1 MPGTKRKRGKDSWYL
16 EVTIGTD
23 FRGKPNRYNRTVHCK
38 SEKQAEKELA
48 RFYTECESGKINKQ
62 DSTKLS
68 ALADTWF
75 TEYAERFY
83 KKSALSSNRTAKDV
97 WVVPV
102 LGDKK
107 VSKLSR
113 MDVQNWINHLADKG
127 LSPKTVRNYY
137 STLRSMLDFAVD
149 MGIIEDTPCRN
160 VRLPKKERHEAKY
173 YVAEDVA
180 RLIGALDTLGPDDL
194 KFRVAVLLFLFSGI
208 RKAELLGLNWE
219 DVDFEGNAIHVHRER
234 LIGRG
239 IGIYEDTP
247 KTAKSARYIKL
258 PAEVM
263 RELRRLRTQQNKRR
277 LALGN
282 KYGDSPAVF
291 CNDTGQPLYPQVLQR
306 WFSRFTDSA
315 GLPHLG
321 LHGLRHTHTSML
333 SNMKVDAKQ
342 ISERLGHSQLSTTLN
357 IYTHLF
363 EDTGQQ
369 IADELSEKYLS
380 AK

>member
-1 MPGTKRKRGKDSWYL
+1 MPGTKRKRGKDSWLL

-23 FRGKPNRYNRTVHCK
+23 FRGKPNRYSRTVHCK
-38 SEKQAEKELA
+38 SEKQAERELA
-48 RFYTECESGKINKQ
+48 RFYTECESGKVNKQ
-62 DSTKLS
+62 DGTKLS
-68 ALADTWF
+68 AFAETWY
-75 TEYAERFY
+75 TECAERFY
-83 KKSALSSNRTAKDV
+83 KKSALNSARTAKDV
-97 WVVPV
+97 WIIPV
-102 LGDKK
+102 IGGKK
-107 VSKLSR
+107 VAKLSR
-113 MDVQNWINHLADKG
+113 MDVQGWINHMTDSG

-137 STLRSMLDFAVD
+137 STLRSIMNYAVD
-149 MGIIEDTPCRN
+149 MGLIEDTPCRN
-160 VRLPKKERHEAKY
+160 IRLPKKIKREAEY
-173 YVAEDVA
+173 YNADEVKKLLEATVE
-180 RLIGALDTLGPDDL
+180 LSPTEL
-194 KFRVAVLLFLFSGI
+194 KFRAAVLVFLFGGI

-219 DVDFEGNAIHVHRER
+219 DVDFEENTIHIHRER

-247 KTAKSARYIKL
+247 KTQKSARYIKL

-263 RELRRLRTQQNKRR
+263 AELRKLRTQQLERR
-277 LALGN
+277 ISLGP

-306 WFSRFTDSA
+306 WFSAFTDSV

-333 SNMKVDAKQ
+333 SSMNIDRKQ
-342 ISERLGHSQLSTTLN
+342 ISERLGHSELSTTMN

-363 EDTGQQ
+363 DDSGQQ
-369 IADELSEKYLS
+369 IADELSEKYLA